1 MLGRENAIEFYRPS
15 AAGWYIEGDGAIDG
29 GRYVVHPSATESLSR
44 KFVYGLVGGL
54 AGTVVSPLAFDLSG
68 VNIGLYRTIVL
79 GMVFVGMACG
89 WSAAVVISGRL
100 IPKRSD

>member
-1 MLGRENAIEFYRPS
+1 MWRVSSVHFVVGFV
-15 AAGWYIEGDGAIDG
+15 AATALSTAVL
-29 GRYVVHPSATESLSR
+29 VVHPSATESLSR